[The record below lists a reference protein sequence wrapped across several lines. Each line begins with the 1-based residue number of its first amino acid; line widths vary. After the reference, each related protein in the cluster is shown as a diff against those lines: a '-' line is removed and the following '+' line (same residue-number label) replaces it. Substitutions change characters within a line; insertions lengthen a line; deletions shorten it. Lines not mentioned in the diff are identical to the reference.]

1 MKKILFLVCVFI
13 ALSNTSHAQDTVQYM
28 SPKYMFLTRNYIS
41 SQGFQ
46 FQFAGSNWNTVC
58 CTWGYVF
65 DGDMIRFT
73 TTDPV
78 LVYGISMTTD
88 EVEKYDF
95 DVVLA
100 YMADDSSMVFI
111 DSTSWKASDHQAF
124 FSYSLVGDGV
134 YYERIVPAFEMYFE
148 TPHLMTDT
156 FYIGIHPAMEAGPYD
171 THPKTYFSYDSACT
185 FILYGAANY
194 PTTYSHNNW
203 ILSGSWGGIFPI
215 VQPNRYCDAPSRPRG
230 IVYTLTNT
238 VELHLPYSEGDSM
251 TLSIARVGQSPDSG
265 DLYNVT
271 DSVMSV
277 VLPDSGHY
285 EARLRRYCERY
296 GEFLEG
302 AWSAPFP
309 IQIFNT
315 LGIMGSADGSM
326 LTVTPN
332 PASGKVEI
340 DCGMADGTVAL
351 LDMQGRT
358 LAELPSSQH
367 VIDIS
372 GLPAGAYILR
382 LTAPDIAPTVRKLII
397 ARP

>member
-1 MKKILFLVCVFI
+1 MKKIVVFLIVV
-13 ALSNTSHAQDTVQYM
+13 LSFMIKCHAQDTVQYM
-28 SPKYMFLTRNYIS
+28 NPRYLFNTRQYFPS
-41 SQGFQ
+41 LGVYAMLGFD
-46 FQFAGSNWNTVC
+46 WNDIC
-58 CTWGYVF
+58 CTVGWGLSGAVVRYP
-65 DGDMIRFT
+65 I
-73 TTDPV
+73 TDSV
-78 LVYGISMTTD
+78 QVYGISITMDTAGKGI
-88 EVEKYDF
+88 EKYDF
-95 DVVLA
+95 DLVLA
-100 YMADDSSMVFI
+100 YMAEDSTMVFI
-111 DSTSWKASDHQAF
+111 DSASWKPSDHRAF
-124 FSYSLVGDGV
+124 FTYSLVGDGV
-134 YYERIVPAFEMYFE
+134 YYERTVPAFEIYFE
-148 TPHLMTDT
+148 TPHMLTDT
-156 FYIGIHPAMEAGPYD
+156 FYIGIRAPMQYPA
-171 THPKTYFSYDSACT
+171 TYFSHDSAGT
-185 FILYGAANY
+185 LIIHGAAAQ
-194 PTTYSHNNW
+194 PTTLIAHTPVWST
-203 ILSGSWGGIFPI
+203 IWGGLFPI
-215 VQPNRYCDAPSRPRG
+215 IQPSRHCDAPSRPRA
-230 IVYTLTNT
+230 IVNTITNT
-238 VELHLPYSEGDSM
+238 VQFELPYAEGDSM

-315 LGIMGSADGSM
+315 LGIMGSADGSV